1 MRKHKAAIKLQD
13 VQGKKHPTDGLVWSL
28 TWMHS
33 FDKAAEPQ
41 KLTVI
46 HNEKKD
52 HVNHFLDD
60 NFITLSPEQG
70 QNQKGSYSDL
80 YVYMFS
86 LTTGQNKNYV
96 SIFFCPVFSFQETFV
111 SVEFTELHLHDYCQA
126 GWRRLKDAL

>member
-1 MRKHKAAIKLQD
+1 
-13 VQGKKHPTDGLVWSL
+13 
-28 TWMHS
+28 MHS

-80 YVYMFS
+80 QYMFS

-96 SIFFCPVFSFQETFV
+96 SKFLCRVFIFQTQPVLS
-111 SVEFTELHLHDYCQA
+111 
-126 GWRRLKDAL
+126 